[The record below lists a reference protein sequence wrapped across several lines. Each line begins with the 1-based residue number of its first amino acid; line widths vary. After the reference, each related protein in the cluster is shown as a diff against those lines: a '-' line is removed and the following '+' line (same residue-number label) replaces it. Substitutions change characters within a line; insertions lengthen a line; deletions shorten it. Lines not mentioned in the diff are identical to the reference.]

1 MVLASGVV
9 LSQTL
14 ITMSSDQ
21 LHSYIASPGTRGAVC
36 FGTTFI
42 DHRSDQDQDQSDD
55 DCDVI
60 RNIVMARDTSDTI
73 IMSSAI
79 LTPLILTFLTPGN
92 LGSPVP
98 LATVLGQDEER
109 HFQEKLL

>member
-21 LHSYIASPGTRGAVC
+21 LHSYKAIVTRGAVC